1 MKTHAAIFAVGLI
14 SLTHHAS
21 AQQLYRCGNTYSQI
35 PCAADA
41 ASKSVYSGAA
51 PVQAPGLSGYELCA
65 AHAVKYVASPEPESA
80 RTMPMGQRRTEVI
93 KYAGQSVAAH
103 RFDLTVDAKTT
114 YGVYSGPMAYS
125 CWLSEDQ
132 ARMLQFRRGS
142 GG

>member
-1 MKTHAAIFAVGLI
+1 MKTHAIVAIGLFAI
-14 SLTHHAS
+14 THHAS
-21 AQQLYRCGNTYSQI
+21 AQQLYRCGNTYSQT

-41 ASKSVYSGAA
+41 ASKSVYSGSA
-51 PVQAPGLSGYELCA
+51 PARAPGLSGYELCA

-80 RTMPMGQRRTEVI
+80 RTMPVGQRKTEVI
-93 KYAGQSVAAH
+93 RYAGQSVAAH

-114 YGVYSGPMAYS
+114 YGVYSGPVTYS